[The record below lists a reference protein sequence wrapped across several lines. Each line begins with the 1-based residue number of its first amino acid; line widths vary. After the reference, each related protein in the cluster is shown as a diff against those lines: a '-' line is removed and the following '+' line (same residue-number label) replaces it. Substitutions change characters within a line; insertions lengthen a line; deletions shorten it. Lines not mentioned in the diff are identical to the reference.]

1 VYDAAGQE
9 FPLMPNSSSP
19 TPTGCA
25 ERSPRRVAVVLLVAV
40 VAIPGPGLSW

>member
-1 VYDAAGQE
+1 
-9 FPLMPNSSSP
+9 MPNSSYP

-25 ERSPRRVAVVLLVAV
+25 ECSPRRGTVVVLLVAV